1 MDHCSCA
8 SNSKAKH
15 LGHVQDV
22 PASGVDHVTPGY
34 FSPRAWGMICSTHV
48 LVGMLT
54 GLLVLSVR
62 NSVLVIPQILAMA
75 EKSSDFVNTLDVP
88 GAV

>member
-1 MDHCSCA
+1 
-8 SNSKAKH
+8 
-15 LGHVQDV
+15 
-22 PASGVDHVTPGY
+22 
-34 FSPRAWGMICSTHV
+34 MICSTHV